1 MIQYHNTDV
10 WTFLKLVIIIE
21 HMKMMQ
27 MPYLTYGQCFFL
39 GKCLHRTN
47 SSQLFRNGLFQKK
60 KPNQTGGRE
69 RRVEAILFFEK
80 NPWNCF
86 GFSLCP
92 WKFQVKENSTPGNL
106 VKLCT
111 YVTSLRN
118 FKRPKPITPFQGQKL
133 SHEFFLVSRG
143 YSTLFLINSWKF
155 CLLFLEYP

>member
-69 RRVEAILFFEK
+69 RRVEAILFFLEK
-80 NPWNCF
+80 PLELFWF
-86 GFSLCP
+86 FSVSLKISGKRKLNP
-92 WKFQVKENSTPGNL
+92 WKFGKIMY
-106 VKLCT
+106 LCYIPQKFQKAKT
-111 YVTSLRN
+111 HNPFS
-118 FKRPKPITPFQGQKL
+118 RPKTFTWI
-133 SHEFFLVSRG
+133 FLGFPWIFHVV
-143 YSTLFLINSWKF
+143 FN
-155 CLLFLEYP
+155 